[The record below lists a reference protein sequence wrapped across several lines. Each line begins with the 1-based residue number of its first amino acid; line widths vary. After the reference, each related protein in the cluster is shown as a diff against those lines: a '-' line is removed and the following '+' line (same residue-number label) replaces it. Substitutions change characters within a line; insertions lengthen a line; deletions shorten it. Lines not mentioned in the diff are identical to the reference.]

1 MLQWNILKIV
11 KNVTLSFDFTVKI
24 QIKLSRGRDQI
35 DIIKY
40 DFDHFLT
47 GLFEVRSCPTP
58 NF

>member
-24 QIKLSRGRDQI
+24 QIKLSRGRYQI

-40 DFDHFLT
+40 DFDYFLT
-47 GLFEVRSCPTP
+47 GLFEVRGCPTP